1 METTE
6 TKPRWPTT
14 TQSSFSERALAAL
27 GQHPLTAS
35 ASPHTRRALAGM
47 ATWRELRKGEVLFHQ
62 GKDAHQLALVCAG
75 TARLTR
81 WGCVLSVTGYR
92 GAGEVVGEEA
102 VGAVLFRSH
111 STEAATALEV
121 LCLPGEAVA
130 ECVVTD
136 KVLGRAVLALLVAR
150 SVEVE
155 DGRQDA
161 FALTVEQRLAKF
173 LSVAS
178 ARWGTQQPGGAVL
191 IDARLSHAEIAC
203 SIGATRETVTLVLGK
218 LRRAGILAT
227 RGRHLV
233 VVDGDALTERMKGG
247 P

>member
-1 METTE
+1 VETTE
-6 TKPRWPTT
+6 NRPRGPTT
-14 TQSSFSERALAAL
+14 TPSSFSERALAVL

-35 ASPHTRRALAGM
+35 ASPHTRRSLAGV
-47 ATWRELRKGEVLFHQ
+47 ATWREVRPAGVLFRQ
-62 GKDAHQLALVCAG
+62 GDDAHQLALVCAG

-102 VGAVLFRSH
+102 VGGVLFRSH

-130 ECVVTD
+130 ECVGTD
-136 KVLGRAVLALLVAR
+136 TALGRAVLALLVAR
-150 SVEVE
+150 SVELE

-161 FALTVEQRLAKF
+161 FALTVERRVAKF
-173 LSVAS
+173 LSAAP
-178 ARWGTQQPGGAVL
+178 ARWGTRQPGGAVL
-191 IDARLSHAEIAC
+191 IDAKLSHAEIAGA
-203 SIGATRETVTLVLGK
+203 IGATRETVTLALGK
-218 LRRAGILAT
+218 LRRTGILAT
-227 RGRHLV
+227 RGRRLV
-233 VVDGDALTERMKGG
+233 VADSDALTERLKGG